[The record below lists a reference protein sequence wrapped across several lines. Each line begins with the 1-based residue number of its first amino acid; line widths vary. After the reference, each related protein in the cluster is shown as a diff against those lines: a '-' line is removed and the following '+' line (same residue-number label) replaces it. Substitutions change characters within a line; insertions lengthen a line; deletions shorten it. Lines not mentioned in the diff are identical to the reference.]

1 MGALSAGAAFLPQA
15 ISALG
20 AMKGGK
26 AKKAT
31 PAVPMPDEDEIKRSR
46 KRSPS
51 RGRASTILTGTDD
64 GLGG

>member
-26 AKKAT
+26 SRKTA
-31 PAVPMPDEDEIKRSR
+31 PAVPMPDEEAIKRSR
-46 KRSPS
+46 KRSTNQ
-51 RGRASTILTGTDD
+51 GRASTILTGTDD